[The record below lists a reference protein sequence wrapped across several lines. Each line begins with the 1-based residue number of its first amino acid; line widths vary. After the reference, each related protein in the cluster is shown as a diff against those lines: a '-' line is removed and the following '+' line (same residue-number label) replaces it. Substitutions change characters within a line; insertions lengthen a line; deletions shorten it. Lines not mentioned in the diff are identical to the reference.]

1 MTSQDPRTP
10 QPLFFRTTSFP
21 LTLQRQQRWKIIWVL
36 SFPLPFVNTFWH
48 NMAMDKIE
56 AKKRIEVLR
65 REIDENRYLYHVKDK
80 PRVSDAIDDSLKRE
94 LAKLED
100 DYPEFVTA
108 DSPTQRVGGRALE
121 KFKKVS
127 HEVAMLSL
135 NDAFSKEDLEKWQD
149 RLIKLVGP
157 SKVESSGYF
166 CELKM
171 DGLAVSLVYEDG
183 ILVQGSTRGDG
194 KVGEDVTQ
202 NLKTI
207 ESIPLRL
214 RSSDSFK
221 RLEIRGEVYLP
232 TKDFLKLNEVQ
243 KSSGG
248 QIYANPRNIAAGSIR
263 QLDSKI
269 TAGRNLK
276 FIMYAIAT
284 ENNLKHHSEE
294 HELAKKSGFYVGEHN
309 KLCKNLNEVIDYL
322 KHWEKA
328 KANLPFW
335 TDGVVVTVNDKNVL
349 KQLGVVGKA
358 PRGQIAYKFAAEE
371 ATSVVRD
378 IVVQV
383 GRTGKLTP
391 VALLDPTLVA
401 GSTVSRAT
409 LHNANE
415 IKRKDIRIGDTVVIH
430 KAGDVI
436 PEVKEVIKRMRAGN
450 EKRFAMP
457 KSCPICGGKVVK
469 KEGQVDWYCA
479 GRNCIT
485 RRRRQIEHFVSKGA
499 FEIDGLGPKI
509 IGKLIEEGLVKDAA
523 DLYTIKI
530 ENIEPLERFAQKS
543 AQNIVDSIESKKEVS
558 LDRFI
563 YALGI
568 RHIGSQMAIDF
579 AKHFGT
585 LEKFVKSGGGEF
597 RMYGVGIEVTNS
609 LIDYLSDKKNLDF
622 ISKLEKFGV
631 KIKNYHSPIIQNK
644 LKGQAFVVSGK
655 LDTLTREEA
664 HKKIVQYGGDVSSSV
679 SSKTNFLVVGDEPG
693 SKLEKAKKV
702 GVKILDEKMF
712 LSLIS

>member
-1 MTSQDPRTP
+1 
-10 QPLFFRTTSFP
+10 
-21 LTLQRQQRWKIIWVL
+21 
-36 SFPLPFVNTFWH
+36 
-48 NMAMDKIE
+48 MDKIE

-65 REIDENRYLYHVKDK
+65 REIEENRYLYHVLDK

-94 LAKLED
+94 LSKLEED
-100 DYPEFVTA
+100 HPEFITA
-108 DSPTQRVGGRALE
+108 DSPTQRVGGKALD

-149 RLIKLVGP
+149 RLIKIVGQ

-171 DGLAVSLVYEDG
+171 DGLAVALVYESG
-183 ILVQGSTRGDG
+183 TLVHGSTRGDG
-194 KVGEDVTQ
+194 KVGEDVSQ

-214 RSSDSFK
+214 RSNNNLE

-232 TKDFLKLNEVQ
+232 TKEFLKLNELQ
-243 KSSGG
+243 EKSGG
-248 QIYANPRNIAAGSIR
+248 QMYANPRNIAAGSIR
-263 QLDSKI
+263 QLDSKV
-269 TAGRNLK
+269 TASRNLK
-276 FIMYAIAT
+276 FIMYAIAS
-284 ENNLKHHSEE
+284 ENNLKHHSDE
-294 HELAKKSGFYVGEHN
+294 HELAKKIGFYVGEYN
-309 KLCKNLNEVIDYL
+309 KFCKNLNDVIEYL

-328 KANLPFW
+328 RTRLPFW
-335 TDGVVVTVNDKNVL
+335 TDGVVITVNNKNVL

-371 ATSVVRD
+371 ATSVVKD

-391 VALLDPTLVA
+391 VAQLEPTLVA

-409 LHNANE
+409 LHNADE

-436 PEVKEVIKRMRAGN
+436 PEVKEVIKRMRTGS

-457 KSCPICGGKVVK
+457 ESCPICSGKVVK
-469 KEGQVDWYCA
+469 KEGQVDWYC
-479 GRNCIT
+479 RDQNCIT
-485 RRRRQIEHFVSKGA
+485 RKRRQIEHFVSKGA

-509 IGKLIEEGLVKDAA
+509 IGRLIEEGLVKDAA
-523 DLYTIKI
+523 DLFDLKI
-530 ENIEPLERFAQKS
+530 EDIEPLERFAEKS
-543 AQNIVDSIESKKEVS
+543 AENVIVSIKAKREIS

-579 AKHFGT
+579 AKKFGSIENF
-585 LEKFVKSGGGEF
+585 LQAGGGEF
-597 RMYGVGIEVTNS
+597 RMYGVGNEVTNS
-609 LIDYLSDKKNLDF
+609 LVDYLSDKRNLDF

-631 KIKNYHSPIIQNK
+631 KIKNYHSPILQNK
-644 LKGQAFVVSGK
+644 LKGQSFVVTGK
-655 LDTLTREEA
+655 LETMTREEA
-664 HKKIVQYGGDVSSSV
+664 HKKIVQYGGDVSSSI
-679 SSKTNFLVVGDEPG
+679 SSKIDFVVVGDEPG
-693 SKLEKAKKV
+693 SKLEKAKKY
-702 GVKILDEKMF
+702 GVKVLGEKEF
-712 LSLIS
+712 TSLIS

>member
-1 MTSQDPRTP
+1 
-10 QPLFFRTTSFP
+10 
-21 LTLQRQQRWKIIWVL
+21 
-36 SFPLPFVNTFWH
+36 
-48 NMAMDKIE
+48 MDKTE

-65 REIDENRYLYHVKDK
+65 REIEENRYLYHVLDK

-94 LAKLED
+94 LSKLEEEH
-100 DYPEFVTA
+100 PEFIAA
-108 DSPTQRVGGRALE
+108 DSPTQRVGGKALD

-135 NDAFSKEDLEKWQD
+135 NDAFSREDLEKWQD
-149 RLIKLVGP
+149 RLIKIVGP

-171 DGLAVSLVYEDG
+171 DGLAVALVYENG
-183 ILVQGSTRGDG
+183 TLAQGSTRGDG
-194 KVGEDVTQ
+194 KVGEDVSQ

-214 RSSDSFK
+214 RSNHNLE

-232 TKDFLKLNEVQ
+232 TKEFLKLNELQ
-243 KSSGG
+243 KKSGG

-263 QLDSKI
+263 QLDSKV
-269 TAGRNLK
+269 TASRNLK
-276 FIMYAIAT
+276 FIMYAIAS
-284 ENNLKHHSEE
+284 ENSLKLHSDE
-294 HELAKKSGFYVGEHN
+294 HELARKIGFYVGEHD
-309 KLCKNLNEVIDYL
+309 KFCKNLNDVIEYL
-322 KHWEKA
+322 KHWEKTRT
-328 KANLPFW
+328 KLPFW
-335 TDGVVVTVNDKNVL
+335 TDGVVITVNNKNVL

-378 IVVQV
+378 ILVQV

-391 VALLDPTLVA
+391 VAQLEPTLVA

-409 LHNANE
+409 LHNADE
-415 IKRKDIRIGDTVVIH
+415 IERKDIRIGDTVVIH

-436 PEVKEVIKRMRAGN
+436 PEVKEVIKRMRVGS
-450 EKRFAMP
+450 EKRFSMP

-479 GRNCIT
+479 DQNCVT
-485 RRRRQIEHFVSKGA
+485 RKRRQIEHFVSKGA

-523 DLYTIKI
+523 DLFALKN
-530 ENIEPLERFAQKS
+530 EDIEPLERFAEKS
-543 AQNIVDSIESKKEVS
+543 AENVIVSIKAKKEIS

-579 AKHFGT
+579 AKNFGSI
-585 LEKFVKSGGGEF
+585 EKFLQAGGGEF
-597 RMYGVGIEVTNS
+597 RMYGVGNEVTNS
-609 LIDYLSDKKNLDF
+609 LVDYLSDKNNLDF

-631 KIKNYHSPIIQNK
+631 KIKNYHSPILKNK
-644 LKGQAFVVSGK
+644 LEGKTFVVTGK
-655 LDTLTREEA
+655 LETMTREEA
-664 HKKIVQYGGDVSSSV
+664 HKKIIQYGGEASTSISPR
-679 SSKTNFLVVGDEPG
+679 TNFLVVGDEPG
-693 SKLEKAKKV
+693 SKLEKAKNY
-702 GVKILDEKMF
+702 GVKVLDEKEF
-712 LSLIS
+712 TRLIS